1 MEPTALL
8 AEPLH
13 VIGQH
18 DLASLGMHFAHAV
31 AAVVL
36 LALGQVH
43 AAHVH
48 LAGRE
53 TARQRSLKGVK
64 KKKCCHFLIYFFVFW
79 GGFTPYNFYR
89 FASQMSLKGFET
101 DSDADVTHVIVEQYR
116 EQRRSIK
123 CHCQGS
129 AVDKTAQAPIEIH
142 FVGPRIS
149 LRSIEQV
156 GSSSYQNVKQEAVQ
170 VCTRL

>member
-48 LAGRE
+48 LVDRE
-53 TARQRSLKGVK
+53 TPRQRSLKGVK
-64 KKKCCHFLIYFFVFW
+64 SSFFGLFFLVFCFW
-79 GGFTPYNFYR
+79 GFPPFKFLSVRESNVAER
-89 FASQMSLKGFET
+89 F
-101 DSDADVTHVIVEQYR
+101 
-116 EQRRSIK
+116 
-123 CHCQGS
+123 
-129 AVDKTAQAPIEIH
+129 
-142 FVGPRIS
+142 
-149 LRSIEQV
+149 
-156 GSSSYQNVKQEAVQ
+156 
-170 VCTRL
+170 